1 MLKFESNI
9 AFFPHRSLTF
19 STLTSMREFNVT
31 GICIPGKHYMVDIS
45 NKVSQIAAM
54 VEKGQYFTINR
65 ARQYGKT
72 TTLWL
77 LDDELVRRGYAVA
90 HISFEG
96 IGDTPFEN
104 ERNFCQSI
112 IEQIYDELKRR
123 KIKGFALWKN
133 NFVTTFKKLDK
144 FLDKTCK
151 DKKLV
156 LMIDETDKTSN
167 NLVFLRFIGMLRD
180 KYLLREKSGATFQSV
195 ILSGV
200 YDIKNLKIKLIQKGL
215 YQLQDGEKRI
225 NSPWNIAVHFNVDM
239 SFSAPEIAT
248 MLNEYEK
255 DHKTGMDIEVISKE
269 LRAYTNGYPFL
280 VSRLCQIIDE
290 DLSKDWT
297 ANGVQEAVKILLNE
311 RNTLFDDL
319 SYNIEN
325 NRDLFDLLHDIIVEG
340 KKITYNN
347 LNSTMNLALT
357 FGILQETDKILAV
370 SNKIFETAICD
381 YFISLSRA
389 NPRKS
394 IEILDSEVI
403 ENGKFNMAI
412 CIKKFMQHYYELY
425 NKHRESFLESE
436 CRLLFLTYLKPLIN
450 GKGFY
455 HIESETRNLQ
465 RTDLIVDFGTE
476 QFIVELKLWHGEQ
489 KHEKA
494 HEQLIKYL
502 DSKNKSEGYLL
513 TFDFRK
519 RRAKKPS
526 AKWVRKGKKKFLDCL
541 AV

>member
-1 MLKFESNI
+1 
-9 AFFPHRSLTF
+9 
-19 STLTSMREFNVT
+19 MREFNVT
-31 GICIPGKHYMVDIS
+31 GLCLPNKHYMVDIS

-72 TTLWL
+72 TTLWF

-96 IGDTPFEN
+96 IGDTPFES
-104 ERNFCQSI
+104 EENFCQSLLR
-112 IEQIYDELKRR
+112 QIARELKRR
-123 KIKGFALWKN
+123 NIKEFYLWEKCEAK
-133 NFVTTFKKLDK
+133 TFDDLDI
-144 FLDKTCK
+144 FLNTACNE
-151 DKKLV
+151 KKLV
-156 LMIDETDKTSN
+156 LIIDETDKTSN

-195 ILSGV
+195 ILCGV
-200 YDIKNLKIKLIQKGL
+200 YDIKNLKVKLVQKGL
-215 YQLQDGEKRI
+215 YQLKDGEKRI
-225 NSPWNIAVHFNVDM
+225 NSPWNIAVNFKVDM
-239 SFSAPEIAT
+239 SFSPTEIAT
-248 MLNEYEK
+248 MLLEYEK
-255 DHKTGMDIEVISKE
+255 DHKTGMDIEAISKE

-290 DLSKDWT
+290 DLNKDWT
-297 ANGVQEAVKILLNE
+297 ANGVQKAVKELLNE

-325 NRDLFDLLHDIIVEG
+325 NRNLFDLLHEIIVEG

-381 YFISLSRA
+381 YFISLTRA

-403 ENGKFNMAI
+403 ENGKFNMGL

-425 NKHRESFLESE
+425 NKSRENFLESE

-465 RTDLIVDFGTE
+465 RTDLIVDYGKE
-476 QFIVELKLWHGEQ
+476 QFIIELKIWKGEQ
-489 KHEKA
+489 KHEQAYK
-494 HEQLIKYL
+494 QLIEYL
-502 DSKNKSEGYLL
+502 NSKNKNEGYLL

-519 RRAKKPS
+519 KRAKKPS
-526 AKWVRKGKKKFLDCL
+526 AKWVRKGKKKFYDCL

>member
-1 MLKFESNI
+1 
-9 AFFPHRSLTF
+9 
-19 STLTSMREFNVT
+19 MREFNVT
-31 GICIPGKHYMVDIS
+31 GICIPSKHYMVDIS
-45 NKVSQIAAM
+45 NKVNQIAAM
-54 VEKGQYFTINR
+54 VEKGYYFTINR

-72 TTLWL
+72 TTLWF

-96 IGDTPFEN
+96 IGDTPFES
-104 ERNFCQSI
+104 ERNFCQNI
-112 IEQIYDELKRR
+112 VEQIYDELKRR
-123 KIKGFALWKN
+123 KIKGFALWKDN
-133 NFVTTFKKLDK
+133 SVTTFKKLDK
-144 FLDKTCK
+144 FLDKVCNGT
-151 DKKLV
+151 KLV
-156 LMIDETDKTSN
+156 LIIDETDKISN
-167 NLVFLRFIGMLRD
+167 NLVFLRFIGVLRD
-180 KYLLREKSGATFQSV
+180 KYLLRGKSGATFQSV
-195 ILSGV
+195 ILCGV
-200 YDIKNLKIKLIQKGL
+200 YDIKNLKVKLVQKGL

-225 NSPWNIAVHFNVDM
+225 NSPWNIAMDFEVDM
-239 SFSAPEIAT
+239 SFSPSEIAT
-248 MLNEYEK
+248 MLMEYEK
-255 DHKTGMDIEVISKE
+255 DHKTGMDIDLISKE

-280 VSRLCQIIDE
+280 VSRLCRIIDGK
-290 DLSKDWT
+290 LGKNWT
-297 ANGVQEAVKILLNE
+297 AIGVQEAVKELLNE

-325 NRDLFDLLHDIIVEG
+325 NRNLFDLLHDIIVEG

-347 LNSTMNLALT
+347 LNSAMNLALT
-357 FGILQETDKILAV
+357 FGILQETDRILSV

-381 YFISLSRA
+381 YFISLTRA

-403 ENGKFNMAI
+403 ENNKFNMGL

-425 NKHRESFLESE
+425 SKSRENFLESE

-465 RTDLIVDFGTE
+465 RTDLIVDYGKE
-476 QFIVELKLWHGEQ
+476 QFIIELKIWKGEQ

-526 AKWVRKGKKKFLDCL
+526 AKWVRKGKKKFYDCL